1 MIPLTNYDFQ
11 WGRSEVVIIYPDKY
25 IYIWKVY
32 SAGASGSGTSLPP
45 GRDAAQIKTGNLCFC
60 FFKPGRRDAYWIMW
74 KNFWGPEMFLPYL
87 VFFKPWHALSPVLD
101 GCTWRNFWGPKKCF
115 LPPNSF
121 LNLIPC
127 QNELWA
133 LLECLAFSS
142 VLDGCTWKTV
152 RGLIFF
158 SQPTPRQAQP
168 SLPCRRPPLL
178 PLFAACKAG
187 GTIYTECCIEEL
199 LRNVK
204 YEPLKNWPVLI
215 LEGTFVHNSHIYYQH
230 LG

>member
-11 WGRSEVVIIYPDKY
+11 WGRSEVVIIYPYMKG
-25 IYIWKVY
+25 IFCRCFWFGNF
-32 SAGASGSGTSLPP
+32 SSTWP
-45 GRDAAQIKTGNLCFC
+45 GRCSNQDRKLVLL

-74 KNFWGPEMFLPYL
+74 KNFWGPKMFLPYL

-133 LLECLAFSS
+133 LACWNVWPLALF
-142 VLDGCTWKTV
+142 WMAAPKK
-152 RGLIFF
+152 
-158 SQPTPRQAQP
+158 
-168 SLPCRRPPLL
+168 
-178 PLFAACKAG
+178 LFA
-187 GTIYTECCIEEL
+187 
-199 LRNVK
+199 V
-204 YEPLKNWPVLI
+204 
-215 LEGTFVHNSHIYYQH
+215 
-230 LG
+230 